1 MCIRFRPLRLAEV
14 MWRIGLPRSSL
25 YSLMGRG
32 LFPSHVSIGP
42 RAVAW
47 REEEV
52 AEWIEYRPRASETG
66 RRA

>member
-1 MCIRFRPLRLAEV
+1 MCIRKRLLRLAEV
-14 MWRIGLPRSSL
+14 MWRTGLPRSSL
-25 YSLMGRG
+25 YSLMDRD
-32 LFPSHVSIGP
+32 LFPANVSIGP

>member
-42 RAVAW
+42 RAFAT
-47 REEEV
+47 EETRV
-52 AEWIEYRPRASETG
+52 
-66 RRA
+66 